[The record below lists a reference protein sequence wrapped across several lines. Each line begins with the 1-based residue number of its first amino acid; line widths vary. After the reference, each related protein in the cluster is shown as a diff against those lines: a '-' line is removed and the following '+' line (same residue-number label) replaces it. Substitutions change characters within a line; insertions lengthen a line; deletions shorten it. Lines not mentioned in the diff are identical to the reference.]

1 MEVATVNKL
10 PGTTY
15 GARQRRAPLLAY
27 GLFTAALLGGC
38 GWDRAHACSNDNNV
52 EWNYLFSDQGPMF
65 DSNPEP
71 TATTA
76 LTVKLRTCKG
86 DISSANV
93 KYYDTADSSFH
104 WISMVW
110 VSNDPT
116 GTFDYWQGTI
126 PASSSEK
133 YYRFQIN
140 DGTATAW
147 LNAAGITS
155 AEPST
160 GDFFVIPG
168 FKTPDWMKNGVVYQI
183 FPDRFSNGDT
193 SNDVTSGAYTYGGCA
208 TEQHAWGTSVLSTV
222 DPTNCNSE
230 VFFGGDL
237 AGIDQSLSYIKQT
250 LGADIIYLTPI
261 FNSPTVH
268 KYDTQ
273 NYYEIDPAFGT
284 SSTLQ
289 QLISDIHSSSNGPQ
303 GYIILDGV
311 FNHSGDSNC
320 WFDKQLYGS
329 LTCSYQGAYQ
339 SQSSTYYGYYTFQTW
354 PSAYSDFFGFGG
366 MPKLDYGA
374 SGSALRNQ
382 VYGSSSSVVK
392 TYLSSPYNI
401 DGWRLDF
408 PQALDAGGNGGSD
421 ATNHQI
427 TQELRSAVKSVN
439 SNADVLGEYW
449 GDPSAWLADGTEW
462 DGYMNYNGFTQ
473 PVSEWICGVDYHGN
487 AASINESSLDSWLA
501 GTRADLPIN
510 AQEVSTLELGSH
522 DTERF
527 ATRCGADIWK
537 TYLGLILQFTYI
549 GTPTIYYGDEYGEQ
563 GGNDP
568 DNRRTFDWTQAN
580 TGNSAVALTQKL
592 ISIRNQY
599 PQLRTGSYKTLLV
612 DTTNHIYAFGRW
624 DANHRI
630 AVVLNNTANTETV
643 TIPAWQLSMTNGSQ
657 VTDLL
662 TNTTYQVTN
671 GNLTVSVQGHYGAI
685 LEQ

>member
-1 MEVATVNKL
+1 MSMRNRGIRAGRRTVWTVL
-10 PGTTY
+10 VG
-15 GARQRRAPLLAY
+15 G
-27 GLFTAALLGGC
+27 ALLC
-38 GWDRAHACSNDNNV
+38 GAGRAQAACSHDNNV
-52 EWNYLFSDQGPMF
+52 EWNYLFSDQGPMY

-71 TATTA
+71 TATTPV
-76 LTVKLRTCKG
+76 TVTLRTCKS
-86 DISSANV
+86 DITSANV
-93 KYYDTADSSFH
+93 KYYDTAGDSYH
-104 WISMVW
+104 WVSMVW

-116 GTFDYWQGTI
+116 GTFDYWHGTI

-155 AEPST
+155 SEPSS

-183 FPDRFSNGDT
+183 FPDRFYDGNT
-193 SNDVTSGAYTYGGCA
+193 SNDVTNGEYTYGGCA
-208 TEQHAWGTSVLSTV
+208 TEQHAWGTSVYSIN
-222 DPTNCNSE
+222 DPVNCNSE

-237 AGIDQSLSYIKQT
+237 AGIDQKLSYIKQT
-250 LGADIIYLTPI
+250 LGADIIYLNPI

-273 NYYEIDPAFGT
+273 NYYEVDPAFGAN
-284 SSTLQ
+284 STLE
-289 QLISDIHSSSNGPQ
+289 QLISDIHSSTNGPK

-320 WFDKQLYGS
+320 WFQKQLYDNI
-329 LTCSYQGAYQ
+329 TCSYQGAYQ
-339 SQSSTYYGYYTFQTW
+339 SQSSSYYGYYTFQSW
-354 PSAYSDFFGFGG
+354 PNSYSDFFGFGG

-374 SGSALRNQ
+374 SGSAVRNQ
-382 VYGSSSSVVK
+382 IYGSSSSVVK

-408 PQALDAGGNGGSD
+408 AQALDSGGSGGSD
-421 ATNHQI
+421 ATNHKI
-427 TQELRSAVKSVN
+427 TQEMRSAVKSVN
-439 SNADVLGEYW
+439 SNADILGEYW
-449 GDPSAWLADGTEW
+449 SDASPWLDDGTEW
-462 DGYMNYNGFTQ
+462 DNVMNYNGFTQ
-473 PVSEWICGVDYHGN
+473 PVSEWICGVDYHGKS
-487 AASINESSLDSWLA
+487 ASINESSLDSWLL
-501 GTRADLPIN
+501 GTRADVPVN
-510 AQEVSTLELGSH
+510 VQETWTNELGSH

-537 TYLGLILQFTYI
+537 TYLGLIFQFTYI
-549 GTPTIYYGDEYGEQ
+549 GTPTIYYGDEYGKQ

-568 DNRRTFDWTQAN
+568 DSRRTFDWTQAN
-580 TGNSAVALTQKL
+580 TSNSAVALTQKL

-630 AVVLNNTANTETV
+630 AVVLNNTSNTESV
-643 TIPAWQLSMTNGSQ
+643 TIPAWQLSMTNGSS

-671 GNLTVSVQGHYGAI
+671 GNLTVSVEGHYGVI

>member
-1 MEVATVNKL
+1 MNVQHEH
-10 PGTTY
+10 PSSSR
-15 GARQRRAPLLAY
+15 RQRRAPFLIHA
-27 GLFTAALLGGC
+27 LFAAALLC
-38 GWDRAHACSNDNNV
+38 GWGRAHACSNDNNV

-71 TATTA
+71 TAGTA
-76 LTVKLRTCKG
+76 VTVTLRTCKS

-93 KYYDTADSSFH
+93 KYYDSADSNYH
-104 WISMVW
+104 WVSMVW

-155 AEPST
+155 SEPSS

-168 FKTPDWMKNGVVYQI
+168 FKTPDWMKNGVIYQI
-183 FPDRFSNGDT
+183 FPDRFYDGST
-193 SNDVTSGAYTYGGCA
+193 SNDVTTGEYTYGGCA
-208 TEQHAWGTSVLSTV
+208 TEKHAWGASVLSV
-222 DPTNCNSE
+222 NDPTNCNSE

-237 AGIDQSLSYIKQT
+237 AGIDQKLSYIKQT
-250 LGADIIYLTPI
+250 LGANIIYLNPI

-273 NYYEIDPAFGT
+273 NYYEIDPAFGA
-284 SSTLQ
+284 SSTLET
-289 QLISDIHSSSNGPQ
+289 LIGDIHKSTNGPK

-320 WFDKQLYGS
+320 WFQKQLYDGI
-329 LTCSYQGAYQ
+329 TCSYQGAYQ
-339 SQSSTYYGYYTFQTW
+339 SQSSSYYGYYTFQAW
-354 PSAYSDFFGFGG
+354 PGSYSDFFGFGG

-374 SGSALRNQ
+374 SGSAVRNQ
-382 VYGSSSSVVK
+382 IYGGSSSVVK
-392 TYLSSPYNI
+392 TYLSSPYGI

-408 PQALDAGGNGGSD
+408 PQALDSAGNGGSD

-439 SNADVLGEYW
+439 SSADILGEFW
-449 GDPSAWLADGTEW
+449 GDASPWLDDGTEW
-462 DGYMNYNGFTQ
+462 DNVMNYNGFTQ
-473 PVSEWICGVDYHGN
+473 PVSEWMCGVDYHGN
-487 AASINESSLDSWLA
+487 SASINESSLDSWLI
-501 GTRADLPIN
+501 GTRADVPVN
-510 AQEVSTLELGSH
+510 VQETWTNELGSH

-527 ATRCGADIWK
+527 ATRCGGNIWD
-537 TYLGLILQFTYI
+537 TYMGLIFQFTYI
-549 GTPTIYYGDEYGEQ
+549 GTPTVYYGDEYGEQ

-580 TGNSAVALTQKL
+580 TSNTAVALTQKL

-599 PQLRTGSYKTLLV
+599 PELRTGSIKTLLV

-630 AVVLNNTANTETV
+630 AVVLNNTSNTETV
-643 TIPAWQLSMTNGSQ
+643 TIPAWQLSMVNGSW

-662 TNTTYQVTN
+662 TSTTYQVTS
-671 GNLTVSVQGHYGAI
+671 GNLVVPVEGHYGVI